1 MTKLMLKLDKAYLTY
16 VTNKGQKGLPFPTGV
31 KEYNDISYI
40 YDGSIYHLLDVYVPE
55 GTTGKLPVIFNVH
68 GGSWCFG
75 TKEDYKRYCMDLS
88 KRGFAVVSFSYTL
101 APDATYYE
109 QVQEAYQVMHW
120 MVENVDKYHLDLNNV
135 FAIGDS
141 AGANLCGVIVN
152 ITYDDELR
160 KLFKVEVPFP
170 FRAMCLNCPASE
182 LKDMANLFG
191 KLVFKHIIGPGFR
204 KSPYYSVANYL
215 DTVSVNSC
223 PVFVITSYKDFMKKM
238 SLRVYNT
245 LKEKGVK
252 DVRLSYI
259 KDKSEHSK
267 NMKPVHVYSVN
278 PFWEESI
285 KVNNEMCDFF
295 KEYVV
300 K

>member
-1 MTKLMLKLDKAYLTY
+1 M
-16 VTNKGQKGLPFPTGV
+16 F
-31 KEYNDISYI
+31 
-40 YDGSIYHLLDVYVPE
+40 YVPE

-120 MVENVDKYHLDLNNV
+120 MVENADKYHLDLNNV

-170 FRAMCLNCPASE
+170 FRAMCLNCTASE
-182 LKDMANLFG
+182 LKDMVIFLGNWFQTYNR
-191 KLVFKHIIGPGFR
+191 PWEFR
-204 KSPYYSVANYL
+204 KSPYYSL
-215 DTVSVNSC
+215 LT
-223 PVFVITSYKDFMKKM
+223 T
-238 SLRVYNT
+238 
-245 LKEKGVK
+245 
-252 DVRLSYI
+252 
-259 KDKSEHSK
+259 
-267 NMKPVHVYSVN
+267 
-278 PFWEESI
+278 
-285 KVNNEMCDFF
+285 
-295 KEYVV
+295 
-300 K
+300 